1 MRCFIALEMP
11 PAVKEHA
18 AGLIKEL
25 KPSGADVKWVAP
37 ANLHLTLQFLGEVE
51 PDGQSGLERALAA
64 ACAGTPLLELAV
76 FGCGAFPG
84 PRKPRVV
91 WLGLTGMTAELAELA
106 KAVQAGNQP
115 LGFQPEAR
123 AFKAHLTLGRLRQR
137 RGKKKAPPLGP
148 LSRELAGLAGHR
160 GPRFTADQA
169 VLMQSTLT
177 SSGPIYTPLYRASLT
192 QGGAREDR

>member
-25 KPSGADVKWVAP
+25 KPTGADVKWVA
-37 ANLHLTLQFLGEVE
+37 AENLHLTLQFLGEVE
-51 PDGQSGLERALAA
+51 PGMQPELEAALAG
-64 ACAGTPLLELAV
+64 ACAGRPPLELAIK
-76 FGCGAFPG
+76 GCGAFPG
-84 PRKPRVV
+84 RGQPRVI
-91 WLGLTGMTAELAELA
+91 WLGLSGMIDDLAELA
-106 KAVQAGNQP
+106 QAVQAANRP
-115 LGFQPEAR
+115 LGFEPEAR
-123 AFKAHLTLGRLRQR
+123 AFRAHLTLGRVRDR

-160 GPRFTADQA
+160 GPEFTADRA

-177 SSGPIYTPLYRASLT
+177 GSGPIYTPLF
-192 QGGAREDR
+192 GATLA